1 MKEIIERKLKELN
14 ESYDFWLE
22 ESDNQEREYIED
34 RLYTIRSK
42 MNVLKEV
49 LEIYE
54 SENNTK

>member
-14 ESYDFWLE
+14 ESYDLWLE

-34 RLYTIRSK
+34 KLYIIRSK

>member
-1 MKEIIERKLKELN
+1 MKEKLKKLD
-14 ESYDFWLE
+14 ESYDYWIK
-22 ESDNQEREYIED
+22 ESENQEREYIED

-54 SENNTK
+54 SKNNTK